1 MIISFDLDDTLF
13 VSEDKFDVEKPLPFP
28 FNLERVNINIYKSA

>member
-28 FNLERVNINIYKSA
+28 FNLIFSVCSIIKQF